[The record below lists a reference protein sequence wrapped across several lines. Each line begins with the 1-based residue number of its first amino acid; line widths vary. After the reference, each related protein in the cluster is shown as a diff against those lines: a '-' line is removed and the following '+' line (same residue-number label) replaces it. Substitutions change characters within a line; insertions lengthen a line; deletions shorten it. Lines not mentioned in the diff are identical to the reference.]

1 VAPLGGRL
9 YGIVAAVDPTLRL
22 SQVGTAADVWG
33 PVHKGQR
40 LGAWIFMAV
49 AAIVLMLSI
58 AGVSAL
64 MSFTV
69 SRRAREIAIRSAMG
83 ARRRQIVTFIF
94 RRVSVPLLAG
104 VALGSLIALPVLW
117 GGLEGG
123 DGPRSLVIVSAL
135 LLCSALAACLP
146 PVRRALAI
154 EPAVAMKSE

>member
-1 VAPLGGRL
+1 
-9 YGIVAAVDPTLRL
+9 
-22 SQVGTAADVWG
+22 
-33 PVHKGQR
+33 
-40 LGAWIFMAV
+40 MAV